1 MTFVI
6 VMLWHLKYSIKG
18 FSDGSDSS
26 KQSACNAGD
35 AVSNPGLGRSPG
47 EGNGY
52 PLQYSCLEN
61 SMREEPGGLQTM
73 QSQRVKYDWAANIR
87 QDTDIIIY
95 RFIIETRAEYYFF
108 LLMTERNLKIQK
120 IFKLLAH
127 ELHL

>member
-18 FSDGSDSS
+18 FPDGSDSS

-52 PLQYSCLEN
+52 PLQYCLEN
-61 SMREEPGGLQTM
+61 PMREEPGGLQTM
-73 QSQRVKYDWAANIR
+73 QSQTVKYDWATNIR

-108 LLMTERNLKIQK
+108 LLMTERNLKIQR
-120 IFKLLAH
+120 FFNY
-127 ELHL
+127 